1 MNRRF
6 RQIAFL
12 LILVFTANVQAWA
25 VTMEQE
31 ISHDLPSSAYAMPQ
45 LDEQHHESHDC
56 DQTGHHCCHAISHL
70 LGQVSDGF
78 VLSKLSQATKS
89 FPVGT
94 VNIVSTYPEGIYR
107 PPRPPSLT

>member
-1 MNRRF
+1 MSRGF

-12 LILVFTANVQAWA
+12 LILVFTANVQAWTF
-25 VTMEQE
+25 TMENE
-31 ISHDLPSSAYAMPQ
+31 VAHDLPSSSYVMSS

-56 DQTGHHCCHAISHL
+56 GQAGHHCCHAISHL

-78 VLSKLSQATKS
+78 ALGKLSQAAKS

-107 PPRPPSLT
+107 PPRSPSLI